1 MTPAV
6 PSPDPR
12 RLASSGL
19 GVLLCAFTLVEV
31 NYPLL
36 APQSRLAFFALVGLT
51 LCFLNVPLHPAL
63 KDDRRARAGDLV
75 LALLAAGCCGYVVV
89 QTDPLFAAWWIDGQA
104 LGNRAGFET
113 AFDTAVGLLGL
124 LLVIE
129 AARRALGLALPL
141 LAAAFVLYALFGA
154 AFPDWLFPHRG
165 YTVPRIVAQT
175 FLHSQGIFGVALNVM
190 FTYVFLFVIFG
201 AFLEATGATRF
212 IVAFAQRVF
221 GRSSGGPAKVAVL
234 SSGLMGSLSGSAVA
248 NTATTGTFTIPMMR
262 SAGFRP
268 VTAAGVQAAAS
279 SGGALMPPVMGAG
292 AYMMLEIVDPPVT
305 YLEIVRAALV
315 PALLYYLSLLLI
327 VHFHARRTS
336 IAPAAAT
343 GGRAPRRD
351 EPIAPAGATAG
362 RAPRRDEP
370 IAPADA
376 AGGRAPRRDESIAP
390 AAAADLP
397 AAGGGG
403 TAGAT
408 ASRPTREAG
417 RAPAPAAGGG
427 TAAAAETSRAAGI
440 VFGAAL
446 GSLVLFLIL
455 GYTAFRAVTL
465 SLAVIVAVSSASP
478 ATRLDPRRTI
488 AGLAAAARGVVPLVA
503 AAACVGIIIGIV
515 TLTGVGTRLPAT
527 IIPLAEQSLFLALVL
542 IMISSIVLGMGLP
555 SAVCYLLMATLIG
568 PVLGDLGVIPLAAHL
583 FIFYFGMMSMVTP
596 PVALAAYA
604 ASSIAGTRIMPTGLA
619 AFRFALVGFTLPYMF
634 VYRPE
639 LLMLTASGDPAG
651 WLEML
656 PPVAIATLGVVCFAA
671 GIAGQL
677 RQPLGPGLR
686 LAVFGAAGLLLA
698 PGPTLELA
706 GLGVPLF
713 DVAGVALFGAVLAAN
728 RPAA

>member
-1 MTPAV
+1 MAQPQ
-6 PSPDPR
+6 DPR
-12 RLASSGL
+12 DYRLLASGAL
-19 GVLLCAFTLVEV
+19 GVFLCVFTLVEV

-36 APQSRLAFFALVGLT
+36 APQSRLALFALAGLA
-51 LCFLNVPLHPAL
+51 LCFLQVPIHPSLKRHPA
-63 KDDRRARAGDLV
+63 ARASDV
-75 LALLAAGCCGYVVV
+75 ALAFLAVGCCGYIVI
-89 QTDPLFAAWWIDGQA
+89 QTDPLFETWWIDGTA

-113 AFDTAVGLLGL
+113 ALDTAIGLVGL

-129 AARRALGLALPL
+129 ASRRALGLALPL
-141 LAAAFVLYALFGA
+141 LAGAFILYALFGST
-154 AFPDWLFPHRG
+154 FPDWLFPHRG
-165 YTVPRIVAQT
+165 YTVERIVAQT
-175 FLHSQGIFGVALNVM
+175 FLHSQGVFGVALNVM

-212 IVAFAQRVF
+212 IVDFAERVF

-292 AYMMLEIVDPPVT
+292 AYMMLEIVEPPVT
-305 YLEIVRAALV
+305 YLEVIRAALI

-327 VHFHARRTS
+327 VHFHAKRMAS
-336 IAPAAAT
+336 AMAS
-343 GGRAPRRD
+343 
-351 EPIAPAGATAG
+351 APAGAASG
-362 RAPRRDEP
+362 
-370 IAPADA
+370 DA
-376 AGGRAPRRDESIAP
+376 ARD
-390 AAAADLP
+390 
-397 AAGGGG
+397 AGG
-403 TAGAT
+403 AGSEAEI
-408 ASRPTREAG
+408 SR
-417 RAPAPAAGGG
+417 
-427 TAAAAETSRAAGI
+427 SAGI
-440 VFGAAL
+440 VFGSAL
-446 GSLVLFLIL
+446 ASLILFLLL

-465 SLAVIVAVSSASP
+465 SLAMIVVVSSFSRE
-478 ATRLDPRRTI
+478 TRLDWRGTLTS
-488 AGLAAAARGVVPLVA
+488 LANAARGVVPLVA

-542 IMISSIVLGMGLP
+542 IMVSSIILGMGLP

-604 ASSIAGTRIMPTGLA
+604 ASSIADTRIMPTAFA

-634 VYRPE
+634 IYRPE
-639 LLMLTASGDPAG
+639 LLMLTPSGEAAG

-656 PPVAIATLGVVCFAA
+656 LPVAIATLGVSCFAA

-677 RQPLGPGLR
+677 RAPLGLALR
-686 LAVFGAAGLLLA
+686 LAVFVAAALLLA
-698 PGPTLELA
+698 PGPTAGLA
-706 GLGVPLF
+706 GVAVPVF
-713 DVAGVALFGAVLAAN
+713 DLAGVALFGVVLALN